1 MKRIAL
7 FLVLIV
13 GLAASPV
20 ARSQQ
25 PATKPLA
32 AKPVRTAGDSVD
44 FKLSPDLK
52 KSLDGLAASVQ
63 ALAARIASD
72 PQIRSAALQVASGV
86 VTTAH
91 QVVTEQSVAIQSA
104 LKTAAERIS
113 SVQPA
118 PHSSAKKP

>member
-1 MKRIAL
+1 MKRIVL

-25 PATKPLA
+25 PTTKPPA
-32 AKPVRTAGDSVD
+32 AKPARIARDSVD

-52 KSLDGLAASVQ
+52 KSLDDLAASIQ

-91 QVVTEQSVAIQSA
+91 QVVTEQSVAIQDA

-113 SVQPA
+113 SVQP
-118 PHSSAKKP
+118 PQSSAKKP